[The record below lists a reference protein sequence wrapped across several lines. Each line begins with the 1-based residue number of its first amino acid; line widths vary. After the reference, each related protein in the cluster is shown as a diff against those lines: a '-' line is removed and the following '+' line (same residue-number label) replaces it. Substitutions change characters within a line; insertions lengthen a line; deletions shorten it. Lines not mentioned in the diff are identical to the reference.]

1 MFSAMNK
8 LILILVLVSG
18 PALAQAK
25 DSLIETARS
34 RSGDVIPYVLT
45 RTSDNVPRFAVIVM
59 PGGEGTLSP
68 EMRSGEIWFRYRG
81 NFLIRSRA
89 LFADDDTVTISTDST
104 GSEERMGAIVRD
116 VALRYPG
123 VKVYIMGTSRSTLST
138 MRLADSMDGQV
149 AGFIHT
155 ASNNGI
161 ARFNTRQ
168 YSSRHLLVHHEQ
180 DECRYT
186 QYSAAQ
192 ANSQDYGTELV
203 TMRGGRAQGDVCE
216 AFGYHGFNGIEPE
229 TVEAI
234 KSWMRRGTR
243 VRTAAVQ
250 G

>member
-1 MFSAMNK
+1 MNK
-8 LILILVLVSG
+8 FVLILLLVSG
-18 PALAQAK
+18 QVLAQAL
-25 DSLIETARS
+25 DLLIETARS
-34 RSGDVIPYVLT
+34 EPGDVVPYMLT
-45 RTSDNVPRFAVIVM
+45 KTTDKPPRYAVIVM

-89 LFADDDTVTISTDST
+89 LFADDDTVTVSTDST
-104 GSEERMGAIVRD
+104 GSAERMGAIIRD
-116 VALRYPG
+116 LRLRYPG
-123 VKVYIMGTSRSTLST
+123 VRVYIIGTSRSTLST
-138 MRLADSMDGQV
+138 MRLADSLDGQV
-149 AGFIHT
+149 EGFIHT

-161 ARFNTRQ
+161 SRFNTRQ

-180 DECRYT
+180 DGCRYT

-192 ANSQDYGTELV
+192 TNSQDYGTELI
-203 TMRGGRAQGDVCE
+203 TMRGGVTQGDVCE

-229 TVEAI
+229 TVGAI
-234 KSWMRRGTR
+234 KSWIRRGTR